1 MRSFAQ
7 TAPPDLCH
15 KVVAIIAHL
24 VATRKDVDEMSKQTE
39 RKFNPRLSIE
49 ISEEQFFALQKLIPF
64 GMKRQLFDVIVSDII
79 KLLENSNKREA
90 VLGAIIGRVINVP
103 ESSFKT
109 KGTIDGL
116 SQDPA

>member
-15 KVVAIIAHL
+15 KVVADIALL
-24 VATRKDVDEMSKQTE
+24 VAIRKDVDEMSKQTE